1 MVERFAS
8 KPLHAVIKGLMKIDA
23 LLSKLIATLRVSVSK
38 NCKKFNRR
46 LKKNKTKQKQD
57 MRSVSRSRIVIFL
70 FTMLSSTDEVNIES
84 SGKLV
89 SK

>member
-46 LKKNKTKQKQD
+46 LKKTKQKQD
-57 MRSVSRSRIVIFL
+57 MCSVSRSRIVIFL
-70 FTMLSSTDEVNIES
+70 FTMLSSTDEVNIEA